1 MRNKTR
7 SCEASSQKHPL
18 GKFRP
23 ENLYWRGPAI
33 YPCSW
38 PLGTFRQ
45 VESLLGKRPA
55 ISPSSSPLG
64 TFRQESLCW
73 QNVSNSEGQEEV
85 AIFAGYCEAEQRE
98 SLTSR
103 EVGSLRK

>member
-45 VESLLGKRPA
+45 
-55 ISPSSSPLG
+55 
-64 TFRQESLCW
+64 ESLCW
-73 QNVSNSEGQEEV
+73 QNVPNSEGQEEV

-98 SLTSR
+98 TLTSR